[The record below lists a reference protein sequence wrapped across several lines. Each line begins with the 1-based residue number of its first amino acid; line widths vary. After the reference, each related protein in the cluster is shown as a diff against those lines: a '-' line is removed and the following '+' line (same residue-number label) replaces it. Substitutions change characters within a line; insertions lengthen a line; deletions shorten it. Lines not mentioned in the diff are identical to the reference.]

1 MNIQSVISGAIAQ
14 KTELDPVNLVDDV
27 ISLFNDDPGEI
38 LGILIKHKT
47 DPELCLKLLNNIVDG
62 AIDDA
67 ILEAEKCRG

>member
-38 LGILIKHKT
+38 LGILIKHKRPT
-47 DPELCLKLLNNIVDG
+47 VE
-62 AIDDA
+62 
-67 ILEAEKCRG
+67 